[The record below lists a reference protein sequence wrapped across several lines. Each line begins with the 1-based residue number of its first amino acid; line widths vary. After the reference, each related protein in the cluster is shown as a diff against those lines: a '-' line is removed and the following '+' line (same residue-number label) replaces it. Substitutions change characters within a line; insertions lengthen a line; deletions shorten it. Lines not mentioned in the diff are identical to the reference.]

1 MTRSDD
7 TDAAGTEAIRL
18 DRWLV
23 HARFVKTRALAQALV
38 EKGRMRVNAQPVSKP
53 GRLIRPGDVLTF
65 AQGKRIRLIKVI
77 APGTR
82 RGPPAE
88 AQGLYLDLDAG
99 ADAAER
105 PATDNRATSPPRT
118 PFTG

>member
-1 MTRSDD
+1 MTDHTTS
-7 TDAAGTEAIRL
+7 IRL

-23 HARFVKTRALAQALV
+23 HARFVKTRALAVGLIG
-38 EKGRMRVNAQPVSKP
+38 KGRMRVNAQPVNKP

-65 AQGKRIRLIKVI
+65 AQGKRIRLIKVT

-99 ADAAER
+99 ADAAEA
-105 PATDNRATSPPRT
+105 PATDNRTKAPPPD